1 MRRWNETSLLK
12 KAYIFFALI
21 IGFALL
27 YLFGVL
33 YLEILRFEWNATE
46 TGDNSI
52 RNLAIAFLGT
62 TSGLAALFGV
72 YLAILRAEENK
83 RQSDSAESQSE
94 AADRQSA
101 AAEQQAN
108 TAEQG
113 QITDQLNKATEGLGK
128 NNANNE
134 PVIEV
139 RLGALYAL
147 ERIAQDSLRDH
158 IQIMEI
164 LCAYVRQNSPK
175 KAYANLPEKIDPL
188 REDILAALTIIGRR
202 DKWHNGKKHL
212 EHEQQQNYRIDLQ
225 NCDLHGASLN
235 RANISKAKL
244 YNSNLTEALL
254 NHANLTDATL
264 NHAILI
270 GAQLNHANLTG
281 AGLSSIIWSVT
292 SRSSHNKDYRNI
304 NNKIPKRTKGFLT
317 KINNANTQW
326 AYMEDGDFSQFM
338 HPTQKQL
345 DVMFCG
351 KGVVIP
357 DKLNRPKHWPTRYLE
372 PSEFDKAYKEWLE
385 KTYPHIDK
393 EIKDEY

>member
-147 ERIAQDSLRDH
+147 ERIAQDSIRDH

-175 KAYANLPEKIDPL
+175 KTYKDLPEKIDPL
-188 REDILAALTIIGRR
+188 REDIQAALTIIGRR
-202 DKWHNGKKHL
+202 DKWHDGEKHL
-212 EHEQQQNYRIDLQ
+212 EHEQRQNYRVDLR
-225 NCDLHGASLN
+225 NCDLHGAQLDD
-235 RANISKAKL
+235 ANLIGAMLDS
-244 YNSNLTEALL
+244 SNLNDILL

-264 NHAILI
+264 NHAILD

-281 AGLSSIIWSVT
+281 AELSSIIWNAMHISEYNMGGDN
-292 SRSSHNKDYRNI
+292 RDNQ
-304 NNKIPKRTKGFLT
+304 IPFGERGITE
-317 KINNANTQW
+317 INNANTQW
-326 AYMEDGDFSQFM
+326 AYITIGDISYLPSF
-338 HPTQKQL
+338 TQKQL
-345 DVMFCG
+345 DDMFCG
-351 KGVVIP
+351 VGVLIREEL
-357 DKLNRPKHWPTRYLE
+357 DRPEHWPKPTDDADFMESYNKWRY
-372 PSEFDKAYKEWLE
+372 PK
-385 KTYPHIDK
+385 
-393 EIKDEY
+393 